1 MILDVAYNAIIF
13 CDKRALHEHEL
24 VYFSYEMYTW
34 GGNAFNIVLF

>member
-13 CDKRALHEHEL
+13 CDKRALHEHEH